1 MKIELTTEQKIKISL
16 VKDTIN
22 DLQEQQ
28 DKLYDKL
35 LEDLNVV
42 EQADNDAIFDYIY
55 NDYINPSY
63 DLWLQETSQKTT

>member
-1 MKIELTTEQKIKISL
+1 MKIELTTEQKIKIS
-16 VKDTIN
+16 VVNAAIN

-35 LEDLNVV
+35 LEDLNIV

-63 DLWLQETSQKTT
+63 DLWQQETSQKTI

>member
-63 DLWLQETSQKTT
+63 DLWQQETSQKTT

>member
-1 MKIELTTEQKIKISL
+1 MKIELTTEQKIKISG
-16 VKDTIN
+16 VNAAIN

-35 LEDLNVV
+35 LEDLNIV

-63 DLWLQETSQKTT
+63 DLWQQETSQKTI